1 MILHAYGCSWTEGEG
16 ADRSIEDTIIDRG
29 KKRTFRNS
37 LSWVKFLSDKLNLQ
51 SVNNAISG
59 NSNNRIFNQVIDD
72 IKNEKIKSNDFVTI
86 MWSSSLRDPV
96 PFLPTGEWVSWSIK
110 HLIETPERFVN
121 SFTGENK
128 NYVDFLS
135 EYKKFFLLNIFNQN
149 YYNIVNQNYIIFLQ
163 KLFEHYGIK
172 YMMCDAI
179 EKMLVD
185 LKDDDDITNLINK
198 KPYWSFNIMSFRD
211 FLNRTNRLDIWEYQ
225 DANYN
230 TRATQHPNKVGYQ
243 IIADEL
249 EHFIIKNKIL

>member
-16 ADRSIEDTIIDRG
+16 TDRTIEDTIIDRG
-29 KKRTFRNS
+29 KKRVFRNEG
-37 LSWVKFLSDKLNLQ
+37 SWVNFLSKKLNI
-51 SVNNAISG
+51 SAVNNAISG

-121 SFTGENK
+121 SFTSENK
-128 NYVDFLS
+128 SFVDFFS

-172 YMMCDAI
+172 YLMCDAI

-185 LKDDDDITNLINK
+185 LNDDDDITHLMNK
-198 KPYWSFNIMSFRD
+198 KPYWSFNSASFRD
-211 FLNRTNRLDIWEYQ
+211 FLNKTNRLDIWEYQ
-225 DANYN
+225 DATFS
-230 TRATQHPNKVGYQ
+230 TRATQHPNKIGYE
-243 IIADEL
+243 IIASEL
-249 EHFIIKNKIL
+249 ENFILKNKIL